1 LTGGRN
7 IAPTRSY
14 ERPACPLCAVTKRC
28 ILWLTALRICIINP
42 ISLAHRGASPE
53 TIPQAEQGGGVPAAA
68 ARNRAAGVRAPAGQ
82 APWQDEKRAAPTDA
96 KALAGLPA
104 EASAKAGSRIET
116 SATVGAP
123 RGGRPWAQGSTGA
136 SQAPPMR
143 RDTHGV
149 LPRVR
154 LLALHPPLEGVETR
168 AKLGRNAPRERIR
181 LLRKQRAV

>member
-82 APWQDEKRAAPTDA
+82 APWQDERGRRPPTPRLWRACPPKLQRRRAP
-96 KALAGLPA
+96 
-104 EASAKAGSRIET
+104 GSKQ
-116 SATVGAP
+116 AP
-123 RGGRPWAQGSTGA
+123 RLERQEAVVPGR
-136 SQAPPMR
+136 
-143 RDTHGV
+143 
-149 LPRVR
+149 RVR
-154 LLALHPPLEGVETR
+154 P
-168 AKLGRNAPRERIR
+168 APRKRPPCDAIR
-181 LLRKQRAV
+181 MGFYPGCASWRSIRPSRGWRQGQSSGATRRENEFGC